1 MKKLFIL
8 LAIIISTT
16 YIPLRCG
23 AQSQELQQLILDIQK
38 LSELK
43 SILSEMYNGYQI
55 LTEGYNTIRDLSQGN
70 FNLHK
75 LFLDGLL
82 SVSPTVRQYKKIADI
97 ITTQATILKEYKAA
111 YSQFKGANILSAT
124 ELNYVSDVYSNLFD
138 KSSKNL
144 DELLMIITD
153 NQLRM
158 NDAER
163 INAID
168 RLYTDMQDK
177 LSFLRHFNTNTNIL
191 QLQRQQSLQEIQS
204 IQQLYK

>member
-43 SILSEMYNGYQI
+43 SI